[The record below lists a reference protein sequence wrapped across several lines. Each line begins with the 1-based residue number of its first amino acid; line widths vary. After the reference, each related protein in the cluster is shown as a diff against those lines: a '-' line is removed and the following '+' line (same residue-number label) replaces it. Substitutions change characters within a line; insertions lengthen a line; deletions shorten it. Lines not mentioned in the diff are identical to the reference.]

1 MSRVHIVTDSA
12 AHFANPHFV
21 EQYPITVVP
30 NTIAIGDKS
39 YQEGVDLSVEDAM
52 QLVLEAQMAPVV
64 TAPGEEAFARVYR
77 QLAES
82 CDGIISI
89 HPSRKLYP
97 SWDYAKA
104 AARQIGGHCE
114 VVVIDSQT
122 ISVAQGMLVRVAARV
137 SEEEDSFEE
146 MIRKIRGTI
155 DRIYTVFYIDEI
167 NSLLQDHILSS
178 SHTILGAMLGLKPF
192 LAMDD
197 GLLKPIEKVRT
208 RSQAIER
215 LVEFV
220 IEFTDI
226 EEVVILQ
233 NKSYISDQ
241 TRMLQDRLA
250 VEFPGRHFPY
260 TLYGPSLTALVG
272 TEVTGVALLESELE
286 FLDNGF

>member
-1 MSRVHIVTDSA
+1 MSRIRIVTDSA

-30 NTIAIGDKS
+30 NTITIGDKG
-39 YQEGVDLSVEDAM
+39 YREGVDLSAEEAM
-52 QLVLEAQMAPVV
+52 QLIVKDQLAPVV
-64 TAPGEEAFARVYR
+64 TAPDEAAFASVFR
-77 QLAES
+77 QLADT
-82 CDGIISI
+82 CDAIISI
-89 HPSRKLYP
+89 HPSRKLFP
-97 SWDYAKA
+97 GWDHAKA

-122 ISVAQGMLVRVAARV
+122 ISVAQGMLVRAAARII
-137 SEEEDSFEE
+137 EDEDDLDTI
-146 MIRKIRGTI
+146 IRKIRGAI
-155 DRIYTVFYIDEI
+155 DRIYSVFYIDEI
-167 NSLLQDHILSS
+167 NSLLQHQILSS

-197 GLLKPIEKVRT
+197 GMLKPIEKVRT

-241 TRMLQDRLA
+241 TRMLQDRLTI
-250 VEFPGRHFPY
+250 EFPGRHFPY
-260 TLYGPSLTALVG
+260 MLYGPSLASLVG
-272 TEVTGVALLESELE
+272 TEVTGVALLESEME
-286 FLDNGF
+286 FMENGF